1 MNSSTISS
9 SHPQAAE
16 HQALDF
22 NHDGK
27 VSKLELGLAVVVG
40 GATFTVALLFGLA
53 LGQLACGG

>member
-1 MNSSTISS
+1 MNSSTVSS
-9 SHPQAAE
+9 QHPQVE

-40 GATFTVALLFGLA
+40 GATFTLALMFGLA